1 MTDSN
6 RGTCPVCGG
15 NFQLTANGRIRSH
28 GPREARCAGGS
39 DLPAEQTVADTS
51 PLLDGRADTE
61 DSMADVDTPWENDP
75 RPTASEYRAAE
86 EAMTSPMVP
95 GDVEYR
101 ASEVIEAG
109 IRHGV
114 RPDPEQHST
123 TTVAANGTPMTVHGG
138 PNPHRAPLPTG
149 PTPEQLAEMQARR
162 AGGTAA
168 ELVRADSFGPAPVA
182 SPVFY
187 AGFGSECAVCFGP
200 ISEGDEI
207 RSTPD
212 GYACAYHA
220 DVDATAIG
228 SGHPRTIFPPEPAES
243 FGPAPHSA
251 AEPVA
256 TAMFDSAGP
265 VSPPKVQA
273 DTAPHRVRKG
283 PGKDDFDRWGR
294 YKLPDPRTGE
304 TKGRQRVTTFAK
316 MISDQYGLSRWQ
328 QRMLLKGAM
337 ENPQI
342 VQQAR
347 GLDVKVNAATMDTV
361 ADALKDLAGD
371 KVAAAL
377 GTEFHTLTEDYD
389 LGRMTDLSQVPE
401 RHRGA
406 LVNYTETMRIAGLVS
421 LPEFVERTTMVRS
434 VDVAGTLD
442 RILQLPNGDHV
453 IGDVKTGQDLT
464 YGWLDIGVQ
473 LSCYAHG
480 VNENGVWDWD
490 TRQWLPAPKVRTDY
504 AIVMHAP
511 AGSNICVLY
520 RVDLTVGWANA
531 TLAAQVREARKYRR
545 HSQLLALDGP
555 EFVPSPGATAALEAA
570 QGAVQSFGNAGVPA
584 APAPGTDAYP
594 ATDDAAEI
602 ANRRQAAAPLQV
614 QPHTEVHVPTL
625 QPEPTK
631 PTKEPGSTNL
641 LMKMALILDTDDAA
655 EIYAEAVQAGA
666 GPEGLAGLTQVGT
679 DRLMRVAQAREAFAA
694 VRTRQEAGGLYNIA
708 VSQFG
713 EYDPVIPALVAT
725 ATATLDALNSPP
737 F

>member
-6 RGTCPVCGG
+6 RGTCRVCGG
-15 NFQLTANGRIRSH
+15 DFQLTANGRIRSH

-39 DLPAEQTVADTS
+39 DMPVSEMFPALQEDT
-51 PLLDGRADTE
+51 
-61 DSMADVDTPWENDP
+61 DP
-75 RPTASEYRAAE
+75 EPKGDLRPTASEFREAQSVLLADWSDGPGSLPVQVLSGAKATVSRA
-86 EAMTSPMVP
+86 T
-95 GDVEYR
+95 EY
-101 ASEVIEAG
+101 G
-109 IRHGV
+109 T
-114 RPDPEQHST
+114 RPDQDQDPEQHSS

-149 PTPEQLAEMQARR
+149 NLP
-162 AGGTAA
+162 
-168 ELVRADSFGPAPVA
+168 ADSFGPAPVDN
-182 SPVFY
+182 PV
-187 AGFGSECAVCFGP
+187 V
-200 ISEGDEI
+200 I
-207 RSTPD
+207 
-212 GYACAYHA
+212 GY
-220 DVDATAIG
+220 
-228 SGHPRTIFPPEPAES
+228 S
-243 FGPAPHSA
+243 
-251 AEPVA
+251 
-256 TAMFDSAGP
+256 FDSAAP

-283 PGKDDFDRWGR
+283 PEKDDFDRWGR

-328 QRMLLKGAM
+328 QRMLLKGAV

-377 GTEFHTLTEDYD
+377 GTEFHALTEEYD
-389 LGRMTDLSQVPE
+389 LGRLTDLSQAPE

-406 LVNYTETMRIAGLVS
+406 LVSYTETMRAAGLVS
-421 LPEFVERTTMVRS
+421 PPEFVERTTMVRS

-442 RILQLPNGDHV
+442 RILGLPNGDHV

-473 LSCYAHG
+473 LACYAHG
-480 VNENGVWDWD
+480 VNENGVWDWE
-490 TRQWLPAPKVRTDY
+490 TRQWIPAPKVRTDY

-520 RVDLTVGWANA
+520 RVDLAVGWANA

-545 HSQLLALDGP
+545 HSQLLAMDGP

-570 QGAVQSFGNAGVPA
+570 QGAVQSFGNAGVPMP
-584 APAPGTDAYP
+584 PAPGSDAYL
-594 ATDDAAEI
+594 AADDAAET
-602 ANRRQAAAPLQV
+602 ANRQQADATFRV
-614 QPHTEVHVPTL
+614 QPHTAVHVPTL
-625 QPEPTK
+625 RPQLPEPT
-631 PTKEPGSTNL
+631 PEPGGRNL
-641 LMKMALILDTDDAA
+641 LMKMELILDTDDAA
-655 EIYAEAVQAGA
+655 KIYAEAVQTGA
-666 GPEGLAGLTQVGT
+666 GPEELAGLSQVGM
-679 DRLMRVAQAREAFAA
+679 DRLMRVAQAREAFSA
-694 VRTRQEAGGLYNIA
+694 VRTRQQAGELYNTA
-708 VSQFG
+708 VGTFG
-713 EYDPVIPALVAT
+713 EYDPIIPALVAT